1 MNKLGEYLR
10 DNRVKQGL
18 TLGQLARMVGYRN
31 INKGERRITA
41 LERTG
46 KGNADL
52 LVNVASALNLDW
64 EMVLDLA
71 EEDRQERLREWEAW
85 ANQPVPM
92 HLVVRLMA
100 AVYARKVLPE
110 GVTTP
115 EQAETWACEFAK
127 EHRWRVCLVVSRR
140 QSVWIDAEG
149 QVESRSQATPN
160 QPNMPFMVVKGRRFF
175 LQ

>member
-1 MNKLGEYLR
+1 MPFCGAVALLWWKGKAMNKLGEYLR

-46 KGNADL
+46 KGKADL

-71 EEDRQERLREWEAW
+71 EED
-85 ANQPVPM
+85 QPGAPAGVG
-92 HLVVRLMA
+92 
-100 AVYARKVLPE
+100 AV
-110 GVTTP
+110 G
-115 EQAETWACEFAK
+115 
-127 EHRWRVCLVVSRR
+127 
-140 QSVWIDAEG
+140 
-149 QVESRSQATPN
+149 
-160 QPNMPFMVVKGRRFF
+160 
-175 LQ
+175 